1 MIRRGLIVLY
11 GDYMG
16 LTDGVQRAC
25 LATLIPDHRGATG
38 FGLYHMVVERAIL
51 PARAPGEMV
60 MGSHRSGST
69 IWFGAATSAL
79 AMTIFVVFGVRLKL
93 REEN

>member
-25 LATLIPDHRGATG
+25 LATLIPDHREATG

-51 PARAPGEMV
+51 PARAPG
-60 MGSHRSGST
+60 GWLWDHIGPAAPF
-69 IWFGAATSAL
+69 WFGAATSAL
-79 AMTIFVVFGVRLKL
+79 AMAIFVIFGVRLKL
-93 REEN
+93 RAEN